1 MAKKNYDAL
10 FKLLLIGDSGVGK
23 TCLLFRYVEDTFS
36 SSFISTIGIDFKI
49 KTIELEGKKIKL
61 QVELRFISYPC
72 QIWDTAGQER
82 FQTITASYYRGA
94 MGIMLVY
101 DITSRRTFDN
111 ISRWMGNIQS
121 LASHDVE
128 KLVVAN
134 KCDMDDRRVVS
145 MDEASRMCNE
155 YGVSVNFPSF
165 IAAAGQPSRDKR
177 KDGAKCRQS
186 V

>member
-1 MAKKNYDAL
+1 MVNDKNKTDPGNLGESLDPVYQSVNPGM
-10 FKLLLIGDSGVGK
+10 GD
-23 TCLLFRYVEDTFS
+23 
-36 SSFISTIGIDFKI
+36 
-49 KTIELEGKKIKL
+49 
-61 QVELRFISYPC
+61 
-72 QIWDTAGQER
+72 IWDTAGQER

-145 MDEASRMCNE
+145 TDEASRMCSE
-155 YGVSVNFPSF
+155 YGVSLLETSAKTGQNVDKAFETLTLAILRKSPREPENPTMSLGSRLAEPVEKTPS
-165 IAAAGQPSRDKR
+165 SS
-177 KDGAKCRQS
+177 CC
-186 V
+186 